1 MQYVGLDA
9 HLRTSTFCVLDA
21 RGRKVM
27 TRTVKG
33 SWTAVCTELER
44 ITNDEAFSGFPMFS
58 PDGRYLAFSSNRY
71 GSAEG
76 ETNVFVAEW
85 VEDLDR

>member
-9 HLRTSTFCVLDA
+9 HLRTSTFCVLDT

-33 SWTAVCTELER
+33 SWAAVITELER
-44 ITNDEAFSGFPMFS
+44 IKRPFADSLTA
-58 PDGRYLAFSSNRY
+58 RR
-71 GSAEG
+71 
-76 ETNVFVAEW
+76 
-85 VEDLDR
+85 